1 MSDSEFVIPVPD
13 LARDFWARISK
24 TFHTALNFDPQWY
37 IENDHSITWWP
48 NFLSQSI
55 EAETF
60 FMAGENPNTD
70 ITVRVT
76 ITTPVCLYSDQE
88 WAENVC
94 HGENTF
100 LPYGAFV
107 ARDGLLKLTG
117 SVVVSPLNFEM
128 TQLLHEMAL
137 VHIAS
142 ATKLS
147 YYVTDANIEGV
158 TVAASEHPESG
169 PRAIPDEL
177 ARLFLPD
184 DIERSDLFG
193 NEMEDVLRSTLPR
206 VKAWFLANGYTEG
219 WEDEDVFFV
228 DHANLN
234 HGIGIGFP
242 LVKEFPEKYGPGLQ
256 IMASVLKGV
265 AVQDMRDWC
274 NDLNFKILENQNS
287 SQIGP
292 IYGVLDSGA
301 LNIRNYLGAF
311 YLRKRIDSSYEA
323 LVAAITNAMI
333 HMSAAVMRLNDEIG
347 ITPKQ
352 ID

>member
-13 LARDFWARISK
+13 LARDFWARISR
-24 TFHTALNFDPQWY
+24 TFHAALCFDPQWY

-55 EAETF
+55 EAEAF

-70 ITVRVT
+70 VTVRVT
-76 ITTPVCLYSDQE
+76 ITTPVCLYADQA

-107 ARDGLLKLTG
+107 ASGGLLKLTG

-137 VHIAS
+137 VHVAS
-142 ATKLS
+142 ATKLA
-147 YYVTDANIEGV
+147 YCVIDANIEGV
-158 TVAASEHPESG
+158 TVATSEHPESG

-184 DIERSDLFG
+184 KIARSDLFDD
-193 NEMEDVLRSTLPR
+193 EMESALRSALPE
-206 VKAWFLANGYTEG
+206 VKDWFIAHGYTSG
-219 WEDEDVFFV
+219 WEGEDVFFV
-228 DHANLN
+228 DHPKLN
-234 HGIGIGFP
+234 DGIGIGFP

-256 IMASVLKGV
+256 IMASLLKGV
-265 AVQDMRDWC
+265 PEQEIRDWC
-274 NDLNFKILENQNS
+274 NDLNIKVLENQNS
-287 SQIGP
+287 SQLGP
-292 IYGVLDSGA
+292 VFGVLDSGD
-301 LNIRNYLGAF
+301 LNVRGYLGAF
-311 YLRKRIDSSYEA
+311 YLRKRYDSSHEA
-323 LVAAITNAMI
+323 LVVAITNAMI
-333 HMSAAVMRLNDEIG
+333 HMSASIMRLNEEIG